1 MHARGLALDASEARQ
16 LHSVATIAG
25 VKNVD
30 TLIRAT
36 TNGRDVAQ
44 LSRNAF
50 VLDLYDLNE
59 DALKQTGPIYQHV
72 LNTVRPERAQNGR
85 ASYRKLWWVFG
96 EPRPDMRRAIAGLR
110 RYIVTPLTAVHRY
123 FLFLGPEIIPDQ
135 ALVVIASDDSFDL
148 GVLSSRIHV
157 IWAITAGGRLGVG
170 NDPRYNKTLC
180 FDPFPFPRKTENDE
194 ARISTFGEQLDA
206 HRKKQQ
212 ALHPG
217 LTMTGMYNVLEKL
230 RSGETLT
237 DKEKTIHEQGL
248 VSVLKQIHDELDA
261 AVFDAYGWPVTLT
274 DEEILERLVALNAE
288 RAAEEARGLIRW
300 LRPDFQ
306 NRSQQTQQ
314 AIDVEETSDEETAT
328 TKKPTKAKESAKKLP
343 LPEKLPEQV
352 LAIRQ
357 QLSTASKPLTAAD
370 MAKLFTR
377 AKADRIEELLQSL
390 VILGSARQVDGNKF
404 VAA

>member
-1 MHARGLALDASEARQ
+1 
-16 LHSVATIAG
+16 
-25 VKNVD
+25 
-30 TLIRAT
+30 
-36 TNGRDVAQ
+36 
-44 LSRNAF
+44 
-50 VLDLYDLNE
+50 
-59 DALKQTGPIYQHV
+59 
-72 LNTVRPERAQNGR
+72 
-85 ASYRKLWWVFG
+85 
-96 EPRPDMRRAIAGLR
+96 
-110 RYIVTPLTAVHRY
+110 
-123 FLFLGPEIIPDQ
+123 
-135 ALVVIASDDSFDL
+135 
-148 GVLSSRIHV
+148 
-157 IWAITAGGRLGVG
+157 
-170 NDPRYNKTLC
+170 
-180 FDPFPFPRKTENDE
+180 
-194 ARISTFGEQLDA
+194 
-206 HRKKQQ
+206 
-212 ALHPG
+212 
-217 LTMTGMYNVLEKL
+217 MTGLYNVLEKL
-230 RSGETLT
+230 HSGETLS

-306 NRSQQTQQ
+306 NRPQQTQQ
-314 AIDVEETSDEETAT
+314 AIDIEDSSVEEAAI
-328 TKKPTKAKESAKKLP
+328 TKQPTKTKEPAKKLP
-343 LPEKLPEQV
+343 LPDKLPEQV